1 MAGAVEAKLSFRP
14 EKEGVF
20 IKICRKACKIL
31 QFRIDKERRVGY
43 NYVAMMNYSAYF
55 GHGLMSEI
63 AAVKLANA
71 ADNSDGQVRKNPRG
85 AANVVKSSKALLIS
99 PENDTH
105 DQVVANAIGG

>member
-1 MAGAVEAKLSFRP
+1 MFFDGAYRKNTLEMRQNP
-14 EKEGVF
+14 
-20 IKICRKACKIL
+20 IKIQKKAKICVKT
-31 QFRIDKERRVGY
+31 FDKERRVGY
-43 NYVAMMNYSAYF
+43 NCVAMMNYSAYF